1 MSYDA
6 SYSDAQHWL
15 ISLIV
20 QSLSPHCYCS
30 NAHSQTCQS
39 SVVSFWQMTHSFH
52 LTHIFC
58 GTHWSLNMTF
68 VTQIVFSND
77 FHYDLII
84 TLLAMSS
91 RGRGFHWRL
100 GELLAMS
107 ITHISH
113 AWFLCGLLLCTET
126 YALRIISGT
135 NQINFIS
142 HYCSIPK
149 PIWFHLNSCHPLSV
163 NVIILW
169 VITHIPAICVSDT
182 SDKP

>member
-52 LTHIFC
+52 LTHIFS

-91 RGRGFHWRL
+91 RGRDFHWRL

-107 ITHISH
+107 ITHIQYRMRDSYVGSSFAQKH
-113 AWFLCGLLLCTET
+113 MHCESSLALIKLISYHITVQFQSLYDFIQTLVTLC
-126 YALRIISGT
+126 
-135 NQINFIS
+135 Q
-142 HYCSIPK
+142 
-149 PIWFHLNSCHPLSV
+149 WM
-163 NVIILW
+163 
-169 VITHIPAICVSDT
+169 
-182 SDKP
+182 